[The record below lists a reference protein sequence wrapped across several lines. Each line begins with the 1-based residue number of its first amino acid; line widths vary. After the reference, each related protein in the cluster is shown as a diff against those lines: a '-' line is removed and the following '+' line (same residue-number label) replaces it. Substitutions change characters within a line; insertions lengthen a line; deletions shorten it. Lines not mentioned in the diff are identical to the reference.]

1 MAVRVLVVDDSGFFR
16 RRIVEILN
24 ADPSIEVVGTASNGQ
39 DAIDLAARLNPDVIT
54 MDIEMPVMDGITA
67 VKRIMAQRPVPILM
81 FSSLTTEG
89 ARATLEA
96 LEAGAVDFLPK
107 KFEDIARDQEQAKEE
122 LRRRV
127 RTVGRRRIPGL
138 ASGNPPGAVPA
149 AGPGIRPSVPMRP
162 SPQPAVQAP
171 SPAVA
176 RPSRPVTDRAPLRLR
191 DFKVVL
197 IGTST
202 GGPLALQKVLCE
214 LPASFPL
221 PLLLI
226 QHMPATFT
234 PAFAQRLDQLCRIQ
248 VKEAVDG
255 DVLAP
260 GLALL
265 APGGKQMVVDSARSG
280 QHRIRITESAPEQH
294 YRPSV
299 DVTFNSAAAAFR
311 GDALAIIM
319 TGMGADGREGAR
331 LLKSRGSKIW
341 AQDEESCVVYG
352 MPAAVVDAGLA
363 DRVLPLSQIGKLLA
377 EGS

>member
-39 DAIDLAARLNPDVIT
+39 EAVDQAASLSPDVIT

-67 VKRIMAQRPVPILM
+67 VRRIMARNPVPILM
-81 FSSLTTEG
+81 FSSITTEG
-89 ARATLEA
+89 AKATLDA

-107 KFEDIARDQEQAKEE
+107 KFEDIARDQEQAKEV

-127 RTVGRRRIPGL
+127 KAVGRRRF
-138 ASGNPPGAVPA
+138 SPPPA
-149 AGPGIRPSVPMRP
+149 ATVSSGLGSRGGAAAPPSGRPVAVTSPAGLPTPRSARSVP
-162 SPQPAVQAP
+162 
-171 SPAVA
+171 
-176 RPSRPVTDRAPLRLR
+176 DRTPIQLR
-191 DFKVVL
+191 DFRVVL

-202 GGPLALQKVLCE
+202 GGPLALQKVLAE
-214 LPASFPL
+214 LPAHFPL
-221 PLLLI
+221 PLLLV
-226 QHMPATFT
+226 QHMPGTFT
-234 PAFAQRLDQLCRIQ
+234 PAFAQRLDQLCRIRI
-248 VKEAVDG
+248 KEAGDG

-265 APGGKQMVVDSARSG
+265 APGGKQMLVEARGG
-280 QHRIRITESAPEQH
+280 QHRVRITDSSPEQH

-331 LLKSRGSKIW
+331 LLKRCGAKIW

-363 DRVLPLSQIGKLLA
+363 DRVLPLSQIGRLLA
-377 EGS
+377 EGC